1 MRTKIKLIYLV
12 INLILVGTL
21 IYTYSIESG
30 MYRNT
35 VRLIFVLAIPVVSLC
50 QIYSLKKSEKQ
61 KNNC

>member
-50 QIYSLKKSEKQ
+50 
-61 KNNC
+61 